1 MIGSLSRRSFTGLA
15 VASATSLMA
24 GCAHRPNPRL
34 ARIGFMIGEGYPTF
48 VEAFRSELLRLGYG
62 EGENLLL
69 ESRVSRGSG
78 DLKRQARELAA
89 VNLDVIVAAAL
100 PQALELKA
108 VGTSTPVV
116 VVTAPGFV
124 ANGLTRSLQRPSGN
138 FTGIDELPAGI
149 TAKRLRLL
157 ATAAPHVRKVALLST
172 TPGSVSHGIQLAD
185 AEGEASKMR
194 IAVKA
199 YRATS
204 RAELD
209 QALAGI
215 AADGMQGL
223 VNFQGGLSLSN
234 RDLIIDF
241 VKRHRLPAIYQSRL
255 FVQSGGLMA
264 LSPDQEEQFRLAA
277 RYAVRVVHGAKPSE
291 LPILHPGRYYL
302 SVKLSAAAEIG
313 LKLPQPLLQQADFLL
328 P

>member
-1 MIGSLSRRSFTGLA
+1 MTGSLSRRSFTSLA
-15 VASATSLMA
+15 VASATSLIA
-24 GCAHRPNPRL
+24 GCVHGPNPRP

-48 VEAFRSELLRLGYG
+48 VEAFRSELRRLGYR
-62 EGENLLL
+62 EPENLVL

-78 DLKRQARELAA
+78 DLQLQARELAA
-89 VNLDVIVAAAL
+89 LDLDVIVAAAL

-108 VGTSTPVV
+108 LGTSTPVV
-116 VVTAPGFV
+116 VATAPGFV
-124 ANGLTRSLQRPSGN
+124 ANGLAQSLQRPGGN
-138 FTGIDELPAGI
+138 FTGIDELPPGL

-185 AEGEASKMR
+185 AEGQASKMGV
-194 IAVKA
+194 AVKA

-204 RAELD
+204 HAELD

-215 AADGMQGL
+215 AADGMEGL
-223 VNFQGGLSLSN
+223 VNFQGGLSLTN

-241 VKRHRLPAIYQSRL
+241 TKRHRLSAIYQSRL
-255 FVQSGGLMA
+255 FVESGGLMA
-264 LSPDQEEQFRLAA
+264 LSPNQEEQFRLAA
-277 RYAVRVVHGAKPSE
+277 RYAGRIVRGAKPSN
-291 LPILHPGRYYL
+291 LPILHPSRYYL

-313 LKLPQPLLQQADFLL
+313 LKLPQPLLRQADFLFR
-328 P
+328 